1 MLQALL
7 ASKAL
12 QILPLLLMVEMRRM
26 LSYYSQITVKS
37 SRQEFARVF
46 SRVPESPCEH
56 AVFQEQSSAPEPRVR
71 QGLLDLC
78 LHPGS
83 ETLEFARVA
92 SIPDLK
98 SQGIHQ

>member
-1 MLQALL
+1 MIFNMSNQN
-7 ASKAL
+7 
-12 QILPLLLMVEMRRM
+12 R
-26 LSYYSQITVKS
+26 YSQLAVKS

-56 AVFQEQSSAPEPRVR
+56 AVFQEQSSALEPRVR
-71 QGLLDLC
+71 QGLLNLC
-78 LHPGS
+78 FHLGS

-98 SQGIHQ
+98 SQSSLRLLSSPRLAIS